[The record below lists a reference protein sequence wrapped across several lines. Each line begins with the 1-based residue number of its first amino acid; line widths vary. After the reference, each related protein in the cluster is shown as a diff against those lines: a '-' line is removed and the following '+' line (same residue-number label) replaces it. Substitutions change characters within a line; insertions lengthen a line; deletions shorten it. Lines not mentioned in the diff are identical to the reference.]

1 MVVLIVFLLFILT
14 IHFWLKWRQKRIETY
29 HKYEK
34 RYPHAIRKYDNEAYA
49 EKKYNEDRMI
59 HVSGISESL
68 LTIEEGRIVNEQFK
82 LYIESNPQRLHF
94 YRSFAEDDLRS
105 SVFSKEGDF
114 NEKIQRY
121 RELLFK
127 LNHKQYAVLNINKLD
142 NYIEEIV
149 LTKYESLKQNYSNEL
164 ELYISK
170 HKNYSK
176 YQIIVHEDEI
186 KSLRESF

>member
-1 MVVLIVFLLFILT
+1 MVVLILFFLFILT

-29 HKYEK
+29 NKYEK
-34 RYPHAIRKYDNEAYA
+34 KYPHATSKYDNEAYA
-49 EKKYNEDRMI
+49 EKKYNDDRKI
-59 HVSGISESL
+59 YVSGISESL
-68 LTIEEGRIVNEQFK
+68 ISVEEGRIVNEQFK

-94 YRSFAEDDLRS
+94 YRSFAEEDLRL

-114 NEKIQRY
+114 NVKIKRY

-142 NYIEEIV
+142 NYIEELV
-149 LTKYESLKQNYSNEL
+149 RTKYEFLKQNFSREL
-164 ELYISK
+164 ELYISE

-176 YQIIVHEDEI
+176 YQIIVHENDII
-186 KSLRESF
+186 KLRESV